1 MIWIIF
7 ALMTAAVLTGLLWP
21 VMRPAAPMAPRS
33 AHDRAVFRDQLAELE
48 RDLLRGAIGEREA
61 EAARNEIARRIIAA
75 DAAQAA
81 TPVRIAPAVVLAAAL
96 VVPAVALP
104 LYLHAGNPGLP
115 DVPLAARLANAE
127 KTGDFEALIA
137 RIERHLADNPSD
149 LKGWQ
154 VLAPVYQRSQR
165 HADAARALEAILR
178 LAPPTAVTLADYGE
192 ALTSAN
198 QGVVTAA
205 ARRAL
210 RDALTLDRT
219 LPKARY
225 LDALALKQEGKASEA
240 RAAFQAFLADSPS
253 DAPWR
258 ANVEAEIAD
267 LESRPPPLA
276 PDAVEQAGAMTPGE
290 QQEMIRT
297 MVDGLDARLKADG
310 SDLNGWLKLIRA
322 RKVLQEDDKA
332 TSAYATAKQLFKNS
346 PDALAALDALA
357 KELNVR

>member
-21 VMRPAAPMAPRS
+21 VMRPAASTAPRS
-33 AHDRAVFRDQLAELE
+33 SHDRAVFRDQLAELE
-48 RDLLRGAIGEREA
+48 RDLMRGAIGEREA
-61 EAARNEIARRIIAA
+61 DAARNEIARRIIAS
-75 DAAQAA
+75 DAASPAI
-81 TPVRIAPAVVLAAAL
+81 PMGIAPAIVLAAAL
-96 VVPAVALP
+96 LVPAVALP
-104 LYLHAGNPGLP
+104 LYLHAGNPRLP
-115 DVPLAARLANAE
+115 DVPLEARLANAE
-127 KTGDFEALIA
+127 RTGDFEALVA
-137 RIERHLADNPSD
+137 RIERHLAGNPTD
-149 LKGWQ
+149 IKGWQ

-198 QGVVTAA
+198 QGIVTEA
-205 ARRAL
+205 ARQAL
-210 RDALTLDRT
+210 RNALTLDRT
-219 LPKARY
+219 LPKARF
-225 LDALALKQEGKASEA
+225 LEALALKQEGKADEA
-240 RAAFQAFLADSPS
+240 RTAFEALLTDSPA

-258 ANVEAEIAD
+258 AGVETQIAEIQ
-267 LESRPPPLA
+267 SRPPSLA
-276 PDAVEQAGAMTPGE
+276 PDIAEQAGAMSPGE

-297 MVDGLDARLKADG
+297 MVEGLDEKLRADG

-332 TSAYATAKQLFKNS
+332 TSAYATAKRLFRNS
-346 PDALAALDALA
+346 PGAQDALDTLA